1 MNINFAPAPQ
11 QPGGI
16 VDPNEVIRRQEL
28 ARALQQRS
36 GGIQDIESPWQGLA
50 QVSDAVFGGI
60 NAKSAADGAK
70 QNNQFLAEAL
80 GPAMQ
85 GNLPPEKL
93 NQIMALDPKLGMQL
107 VERQQEQAKA
117 AEAKAQEDAQ
127 RQQVSAAL
135 RAMGATREADAF
147 DARIIPAEKAYE
159 LLIAGEKQ
167 PDQPSYGLTPIPGQV
182 GDKFGYAVL
191 GTDGS
196 FKPVDTGDFQ
206 PLDPRA
212 LNIEKAA
219 GTAIGKGQG
228 ANELAAPGMAVA
240 LDQMDAKTD
249 NILAEIDKAVG
260 QVAWDSTGA
269 VGQVMG
275 ALGGTKAYDLRSTA
289 GTIKANLGFAELQ
302 AMRDASPT
310 GGALGQVAVQEL
322 EALQSTLASLD
333 PNQSDGQLLANLEKI
348 KVLLERQKEFR
359 RQAAGAKYSTPAP
372 SGPNAPEG
380 VWVYN
385 PATGKLEQQ

>member
-1 MNINFAPAPQ
+1 MVQPLPKMQSNPLAAIQAFTQPRRNQLAGLASGLLSSPDFGQGLGLGFARAAEGRQ
-11 QPGGI
+11 VDDAYAVSQREAADRQAKLEKTISYLRTQPGG
-16 VDPNEVIRRQEL
+16 
-28 ARALQQRS
+28 AT
-36 GGIQDIESPWQGLA
+36 W
-50 QVSDAVFGGI
+50 
-60 NAKSAADGAK
+60 
-70 QNNQFLAEAL
+70 AEAL
-80 GPAMQ
+80 GAGM
-85 GNLPPEKL
+85 
-93 NQIMALDPKLGMQL
+93 IDDPK
-107 VERQQEQAKA
+107 
-117 AEAKAQEDAQ
+117 
-127 RQQVSAAL
+127 
-135 RAMGATREADAF
+135 DAF
-147 DARIIPAEKAYE
+147 KGWYEATQKVAESQ
-159 LLIAGEKQ
+159 Q
-167 PDQPSYGLTPIPGQV
+167 PTYGLTPIPGQI
-182 GDKFGYAVL
+182 GDKFGYGVL

-196 FKPVDTGDFQ
+196 FKPVATGDFQ

-249 NILAEIDKAVG
+249 NVLAKIDEALG
-260 QVAWDSTGA
+260 QVSWDSSGA
-269 VGQVMG
+269 IGQAMG

-289 GTIKANLGFAELQ
+289 TTIKANLGFAELQ

-333 PNQSDGQLLANLEKI
+333 PNQSEGQLKSNLETI
-348 KVLLERQKEFR
+348 KLLLERQKEYR
-359 RQAAGAKYSTPAP
+359 RQAAGAKYGTPAP
-372 SGPNAPEG
+372 SGANAPEG